1 MQDCL
6 QIDLPPHTDPY
17 SQPRPVS
24 VYPSMP
30 LSPPGET
37 APQTRP
43 GSCSDG
49 ASCHDLSCLLQAAAP
64 WRPPPPAVFGLE
76 EELRVPAS
84 FRSHRLKTTE
94 ATPPHL
100 TQTRPTPPPPHTSR
114 PPPTLVTPCGQKYH
128 WYTGTVSAVV
138 VEVLYYSKYCVSL
151 QPPGQVIVPPPTAL
165 QDLIRVGGTTTS
177 IHYIIITTTPP
188 TRTSVRH
195 HRPGEILLS

>member
-37 APQTRP
+37 VLQTRP

-64 WRPPPPAVFGLE
+64 WRPPPPAVVGPEGE
-76 EELRVPAS
+76 EELRAPAS

-114 PPPTLVTPCGQKYH
+114 APPTLVPVLQVHRVTTS
-128 WYTGTVSAVV
+128 TGSSNA
-138 VEVLYYSKYCVSL
+138 VEVHRNSISCGGRSTVL
-151 QPPGQVIVPPPTAL
+151 Q
-165 QDLIRVGGTTTS
+165 
-177 IHYIIITTTPP
+177 
-188 TRTSVRH
+188 
-195 HRPGEILLS
+195 